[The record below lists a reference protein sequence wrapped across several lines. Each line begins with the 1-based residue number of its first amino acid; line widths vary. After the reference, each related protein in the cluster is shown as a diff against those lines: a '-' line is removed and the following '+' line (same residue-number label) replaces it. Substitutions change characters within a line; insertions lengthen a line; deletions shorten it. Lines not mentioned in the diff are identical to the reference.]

1 MTAVLSTVRPFTV
14 AVPQADLDDLQDR
27 LARTRLPQPAPGDDW
42 AYGTPVSYLRE
53 MVEAWRSFD
62 WRAVEERINR
72 FEHVL
77 VEVDGRTVHA
87 IHARSAEPTATPLL
101 LAHSYPGS
109 FLDVVDLIEPLV
121 DPVAHGGRAEEAFHV
136 VVPSMPGVG
145 FSPAIDE
152 PGWTTRRTAEL
163 YDHLMRT
170 LGYASYGVHGSDMGA
185 TVAREL
191 GLLAPPGLLGIHVL
205 QLFSFPSGDPAEFEG
220 FGPAE
225 YAALEHMQW
234 FQAVGGYNQMNA
246 SRPQTIGAALADSPV
261 AQLAYSELFESFGNG
276 TSLVTRDQV
285 LAQVTLAWLTNSGGT
300 AARYYHEDAR
310 AGAEPAVNHTPTAV
324 LVFPDD
330 FTTIRSLAERDN
342 SAVVRFTHATRGGH
356 YASMESPAEI
366 VADLRATEW
375 PAAR

>member
-1 MTAVLSTVRPFTV
+1 MSTAPATIRPFTV
-14 AVPQADLDDLQDR
+14 AVGQADLDDLQDR
-27 LARTRLPQPAPGDDW
+27 LARTRFPAPAPGDDW
-42 AYGTPVSYLRE
+42 TYGTPTAYLRE

-109 FLDVVDLIEPLV
+109 FLDFVDMIEPLV
-121 DPVAHGGRAEEAFHV
+121 DPVAHGGRPEDAFHV
-136 VVPSMPGVG
+136 VVPSMPGTG
-145 FSPAIDE
+145 FSPAVDE

-163 YDHLMRT
+163 YDRVMRG
-170 LGYASYGVHGSDMGA
+170 LGYESYAVHGSDVGA

-191 GLLAPPGLLGIHVL
+191 GLLAPAGLLGIHVL

-220 FGPAE
+220 FGPEE

-246 SRPQTIGAALADSPV
+246 SRPQTVGALLADSPV
-261 AQLAYSELFESFGNG
+261 AQLAYGELFASFGNG
-276 TSLVTRDQV
+276 TSLLTRDQV
-285 LAQVTLAWLTNSGGT
+285 LAQVTLAWLTDSGAA
-300 AARYYHEDAR
+300 AARYYLEDAR
-310 AGAEPAVNHTPTAV
+310 AAAEPAVNHTPTAV

-330 FTTIRSLAERDN
+330 FRTIRSLAERDN
-342 SAVVRFTHATRGGH
+342 SAVVRFTRATRGGH
-356 YASMESPAEI
+356 YASMENPAEI
-366 VADLRATEW
+366 VADLRTMRW
-375 PAAR
+375 PEAS